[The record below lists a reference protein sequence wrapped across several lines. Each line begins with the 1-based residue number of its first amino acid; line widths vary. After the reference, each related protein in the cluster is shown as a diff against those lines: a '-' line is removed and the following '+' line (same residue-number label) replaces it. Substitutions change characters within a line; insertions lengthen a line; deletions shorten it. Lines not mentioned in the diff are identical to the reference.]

1 MIAGGPLL
9 GCDRKANFAVSPI
22 PNISFGFQ
30 LSGADQNC
38 QPRVK
43 FVGRDSYSALFER
56 LLGLSD
62 NSCDLQPTHVATV
75 VVVAVADASEV
86 VAFAAAPA
94 DAVAQVAGLEGAA
107 AVAAQD
113 AASAGG
119 ESTA

>member
-30 LSGADQNC
+30 LSGAD